1 MAYPNSPEKPFVIP
15 TPKRGPFTLGPDSQ
29 RKPDVPRGKVTKH
42 EWHST
47 IFPGTVRDYWVY
59 VPAQYETAKEPA
71 SVMVFQD
78 GGVYLNEEG
87 PVRAPVVFDN
97 LIHQRRMPVTI
108 GIFVNPGAFPPVGPG
123 KNPVSNRR
131 FEYDTMDDKYARF
144 LIEEI
149 LPEVA
154 REHRT
159 SDDPER
165 RGICGAS
172 SGGICSL
179 TVAWQRPDAF
189 RKVLSHVGSFAF
201 AEDSGSGH
209 SYAWLIRRNP
219 RKPIR
224 VYLQAGANDLD
235 RDWGSWPIANLD
247 VASALNFAGYDYHL
261 EFGDGAHDH
270 IHGGAILPESL
281 AWLWR

>member
-1 MAYPNSPEKPFVIP
+1 VIP
-15 TPKRGPFTLGPDSQ
+15 TPKPGPFTLGRDSQ
-29 RKPDVPRGKVTKH
+29 RQVDVPRGSVTKH
-42 EWHST
+42 EWRST
-47 IFPGTVRDYWVY
+47 IFPGTIRDYWIY
-59 VPAQYETAKEPA
+59 VPAQYESAKEPA
-71 SVMVFQD
+71 SMMVFQD
-78 GGVYLNEEG
+78 GGTYVNEEG
-87 PVRAPVVFDN
+87 PARAPIVFDN
-97 LIHQRRMPVTI
+97 LIHQRRLPVTI
-108 GIFVNPGAFPPVGPG
+108 GIFVNPGNFPPVAPG
-123 KNPVSNRR
+123 KDPVSNRR

-149 LPEVA
+149 LPEVGQKY
-154 REHRT
+154 RL
-159 SDDPER
+159 SDDPEQ

-209 SYAWLIRRNP
+209 TYPWLIRKT
-219 RKPIR
+219 KPAKPLR
-224 VYLQAGANDLD
+224 VFLQAGSNDLD

-247 VASALNFAGYDYHL
+247 VAAALNFAGYDYKL
-261 EFGDGAHDH
+261 EFGDGAHDF

-281 AWLWR
+281 TWLWR